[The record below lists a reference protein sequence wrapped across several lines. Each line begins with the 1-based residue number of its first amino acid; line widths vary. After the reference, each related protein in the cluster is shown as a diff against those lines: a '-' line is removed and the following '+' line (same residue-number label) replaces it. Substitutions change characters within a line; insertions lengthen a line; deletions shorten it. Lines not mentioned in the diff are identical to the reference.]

1 MKNKLHYIFILL
13 FLLNS
18 CTTEDAERSKAL
30 VNVYLVDSTVS
41 FEEIWVELLG
51 VELQVTGTRGLD
63 NANPEFLPYTPS
75 EKMVNLSA
83 LLAGNQL
90 LVGRGEFMLGAIT
103 DMTLKLGTENYV
115 LKNGLRIPLVFKDSG
130 STSLSVSG
138 NFNLAPGISHDYYLD
153 LDINPLTEVGTG
165 TNLSIDPKIRAFS
178 KLETGE
184 IGGTLVPRGLKAV
197 LYAIQNSDT
206 IRTSV
211 DSLDAGKFLFRG
223 LNGKY
228 TLLIHPTD
236 VSYKQVKLE
245 SILAIPRKS
254 TSLGNISLEKRKP

>member
-1 MKNKLHYIFILL
+1 MKNKLLSIFILFFL
-13 FLLNS
+13 FNS

-30 VNVYLVDSTVS
+30 VNIYLVDSTVS

-51 VELQVTGTRGLD
+51 VEVQVTGTRGQD

-75 EKMVNLSA
+75 EKKVNLSA

-103 DMTLKLGTENYV
+103 KMTLKLGTDNYI
-115 LKNGLRIPLVFKDSG
+115 LRKGVRTPLVFKDSEG
-130 STSLSVSG
+130 ASPSVSG
-138 NFNLAPGISHDYYLD
+138 NFNLSPGISHDYYLD
-153 LDINPLTEVGTG
+153 LNLDPSAAAGSGINRTINP
-165 TNLSIDPKIRAFS
+165 KIQAFS

-184 IGGTLVPRGLKAV
+184 IGGTLVPRGLKAI
-197 LYAIQNSDT
+197 LFAIQNSDT

-228 TLLIHPTD
+228 FLLIHPTD
-236 VSYKQVKLE
+236 VSYKQVKVD
-245 SILAIPRKS
+245 SVLAVPGKS
-254 TSLGNISLEKRKP
+254 TALGTITLEKIKP